1 MNCSDINS
9 KMQQFID
16 GLLSEKDA
24 QDFMSHINV
33 CKACKSEYENTVKII
48 GDIKKYGQSLPD
60 ANINISEL
68 LYKSNLSLEDSNMKK
83 KKNYLNKN
91 FIKKFSSYAAV
102 FLLGVF
108 IYASFAG
115 GLFNGLGQLI
125 GSNYGESSSP
135 SYQSDGQKSGSV
147 KDESLTNN
155 TASDSSKNNISS
167 NFELS
172 PDKIIYNSSM
182 VLQVQNYDTARE
194 GILNIVKQ
202 NNSFIQNEDKNI
214 SKVGSNEYYT
224 STFTIRVPAKNFADM
239 NAALQKLG
247 KVEYYTT
254 YASNVTYEYN
264 DLVSSTEQLKEQRA
278 NLLKL
283 YKKANTVSELIE
295 IENELTRVNTLIS
308 QNESTLK
315 NYDRS
320 IEYSTIQMSISED
333 VSKNSLVNPFSQI
346 GQKIKSALI
355 NSSNALLKLLAFI
368 CLLIFKIIP
377 FAAAAFIV
385 YLIVRFVIKS
395 RKKNI
400 NKNKNTDNNDEN

>member
-1 MNCSDINS
+1 MH
-9 KMQQFID
+9 KYID
-16 GLLSEKDA
+16 GLLSDKDA
-24 QDFMSHINV
+24 ENFISHINACPL
-33 CKACKSEYENTVKII
+33 CKTEYENTVKII
-48 GDIKKYGQSLPD
+48 NDIKKYGQSLPD
-60 ANINISEL
+60 ADININEI
-68 LYKSNLSLEDSNMKK
+68 LYKSNLSLEDITMKK

-91 FIKKFSSYAAV
+91 FIKKFASYAAV

-115 GLFNGLGQLI
+115 GLFNGFDQLT
-125 GSNYGESSSP
+125 GSTNGTSSSP
-135 SYQSDGQKSGSV
+135 SFQSDGQKSGEV
-147 KDESLTNN
+147 RDESGTDN
-155 TASDSSKNNISS
+155 TVSDSKNNVS
-167 NFELS
+167 NDLQLA

-182 VLQVQNYDTARE
+182 VLQVQNYDSARE
-194 GILNIVKQ
+194 SILGIVKQ

-214 SKVGSNEYYT
+214 SKNGSNEYYT
-224 STFTIRVPAKNFADM
+224 STFTIRVPAEKFADI

-254 YASNVTYEYN
+254 YATNVTYEYN
-264 DLVSSTEQLKEQRA
+264 DLVSTIEQLKEQRE

-283 YKKANTVSELIE
+283 YNKAKTVSELIQ

-308 QNESTLK
+308 QNESMLK

-333 VSKNSLVNPFSQI
+333 VSKNSLVNPFLEI

-355 NSSNALLKLLAFI
+355 NSSNALLKFFAFI
-368 CLLIFKIIP
+368 CLLIFRILP

-385 YLIVRFVIKS
+385 YLIVRIIIKN
-395 RKKNI
+395 RKKKI
-400 NKNKNTDNNDEN
+400 YKNKDNENNNENQA

>member
-1 MNCSDINS
+1 MH
-9 KMQQFID
+9 KYID

-24 QDFMSHINV
+24 QDFITHINA
-33 CKACKSEYENTVKII
+33 CPECKSDYENTLKII
-48 GDIKKYGQSLPD
+48 NDIKKYGQDLPD
-60 ANINISEL
+60 ADINLNEF

-91 FIKKFSSYAAV
+91 FIKKFASYAAV

-108 IYASFAG
+108 IYASLAG
-115 GLFNGLGQLI
+115 GLFNGLEQLTT
-125 GSNYGESSSP
+125 NNNRVSSSP
-135 SYQSDGQKSGSV
+135 SYQSEGQKSGEV
-147 KDESLTNN
+147 KDESLTDN
-155 TASDSSKNNISS
+155 TASDSSKNNVSS
-167 NFELS
+167 TLQLS

-182 VLQVQNYDTARE
+182 VLQVQNYDSARE
-194 GILNIVKQ
+194 SVLNIVKQ

-224 STFTIRVPAKNFADM
+224 SAFTIRVPAEKFADM
-239 NAALQKLG
+239 NSALQKLG

-254 YASNVTYEYN
+254 YAANVTYEYD
-264 DLVSSTEQLKEQRA
+264 DLVLSTEQLKEQRA

-308 QNESTLK
+308 QNESILK
-315 NYDRS
+315 NYDRM

-333 VSKNSLVNPFSQI
+333 VSKNSLVNPFSEI

-368 CLLIFKIIP
+368 CLLIFKILP
-377 FAAAAFIV
+377 FAAASFIV
-385 YLIVRFVIKS
+385 YLIIRCVIKR
-395 RKKNI
+395 RKKVI
-400 NKNKNTDNNDEN
+400 DKNKNTNNNNEN